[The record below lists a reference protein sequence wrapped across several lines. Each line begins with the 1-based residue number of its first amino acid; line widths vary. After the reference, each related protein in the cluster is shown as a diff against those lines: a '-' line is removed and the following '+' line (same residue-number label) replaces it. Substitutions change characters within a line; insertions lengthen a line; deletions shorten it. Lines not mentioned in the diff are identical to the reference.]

1 MACITIG
8 LDTSRVYNKKQPP
21 GGACTDLFGE
31 VTATD
36 ATDKKV
42 QRVQPDK
49 SVTTP
54 ERTARKSQPS
64 PSVCPVTG
72 ETIGHNLPKPEAP
85 TKDAKPS
92 KEVEP
97 KKVADDKKQDKLVN
111 CTKEEAKPVEE
122 KKEVKEEKR
131 AAPEPRKA
139 VAEGQDTVESSPAPV
154 TPPAQSSS
162 EISSSPAPAVSTPPS
177 HSVVSSNPNSGAA
190 PVVKSRRVPPGGHT
204 HALW

>member
-49 SVTTP
+49 PATTP

-85 TKDAKPS
+85 AKVN
-92 KEVEP
+92 KEAEP

-111 CTKEEAKPVEE
+111 CTKEEVKPAED
-122 KKEVKEEKR
+122 KKEMKEEKR
-131 AAPEPRKA
+131 VAPEPRKA
-139 VAEGQDTVESSPAPV
+139 VVEAQDTVEPSPVPA

-162 EISSSPAPAVSTPPS
+162 EVSPTPAPQVATPPP
-177 HSVVSSNPNSGAA
+177 VVSSNPTPVAA